1 MRFSVMS
8 LVASALSA
16 TLFLLAPAGTALA
29 AEVSLRADA
38 WCPYNC
44 EAGNRP
50 GYLIELAT
58 AALEGAGHKVDYA
71 LMPWTQVLEGTA
83 SGKIV
88 AAVGAVAD
96 EAPSLI
102 YPDLPLGMSR
112 PTLVINRGKNITG
125 LSADKLDGLKQ
136 LRFGLIKDYYYGERI
151 NKFIDANKD
160 APNLVQVSGDNV
172 TEDLV
177 NMLIEGKIDALVED
191 SNVVDY
197 LLESK
202 GYRNL
207 FAYVP
212 LGEEAEV
219 SIGFSPKDPNSAT
232 YAKLVSAKLLEMR
245 ANGKLAEILGRY
257 GLRDWAK

>member
-8 LVASALSA
+8 RFASTICA
-16 TLFLLAPAGTALA
+16 TLFLLAPAGPVLA
-29 AEVSLRADA
+29 AEVTLRADA

-44 EAGNRP
+44 EPGSRP
-50 GYLIELAT
+50 GYLIEIVT
-58 AALEGAGHKVDYA
+58 AALEGAGHKADYA
-71 LMPWTQVLEGTA
+71 LMPWTEVLSATAAGTV
-83 SGKIV
+83 G

-96 EAPSLI
+96 EAPKLI
-102 YPDLPLGMSR
+102 YPDLPLGRSR
-112 PTLVINRGKNITG
+112 PTLVVNRGKNIAG

-136 LRFGLIKDYYYGERI
+136 LRFGLIKDYFYGDRI
-151 NKFIDANKD
+151 NKFIDANKGS
-160 APNLVQVSGDNV
+160 PNLIEVSGDNV

-212 LGEEAEV
+212 LGEQAEV

-232 YAKLVSAKLLEMR
+232 YAKLVSAKLVEMR
-245 ANGKLAEILGRY
+245 ANGKLAEILGHY